1 MNKTKICVLVCGL
14 PRCLDLVINNMKS
27 LFKDAKYDVNFTIC
41 SSIEQNNET
50 EYLNYN
56 IYDLLKQEKLSSIQ
70 NILLLESDKNTEY
83 RNSVNYFKKIS
94 MGLNLLSDGYDYY
107 IVIRSDCIINNIDFL
122 DLIDENKLYFS
133 SNHLNPYTKDIS
145 EKINEDIIV
154 TRNFK
159 SLRYLR
165 DLYTHVTHLHCSY
178 NNHASIVMYQ
188 FVQMY
193 NFITYESLDIQYKL
207 ILSKCNIIAISGD
220 SGSGKTTLMKHLKG
234 LFSESNVINLETDR
248 YHKWER
254 GNENYQTITHLHPDA
269 NHLELMSNDVYN
281 LKIGNDIYQV
291 DYDHST
297 GKFTNKQLIEPK
309 DNIILCGLHTLYNQ
323 KMNDII
329 DIKVFMDTEREL
341 IKKWKIERDVNE
353 RGHSI
358 ERVIQQIES
367 RNTDYYKYID
377 SQKENADVV
386 IRFYEEIIDNIIQLK
401 CRFFIK
407 NTKIIHKIIGKL
419 LHYDIHNMENGN
431 IFFELNGIVKD
442 ESTNSTGLLPTLLIL
457 DYFQEIV
464 SIFTMIILS

>member
-1 MNKTKICVLVCGL
+1 MDKTRICVLVCGL
-14 PRCLDLVINNMKS
+14 PRSLDLVINNMKS
-27 LFKDAKYDVNFTIC
+27 LFHDIKYDVNYTIC
-41 SSIEQNNET
+41 SSIEQDNET

-56 IYDLLKQEKLSSIQ
+56 IYDLLKQDKLSTIQ

-94 MGLNLLSDGYDYY
+94 LGLNLLSDGYDYY
-107 IVIRSDCIINNIDFL
+107 FVIRSDCIINNIDCL
-122 DLIDENKLYFS
+122 DVIDENKLYFS
-133 SNHLNPYTKDIS
+133 SNHLNHYTKDIS
-145 EKINEDIIV
+145 EKINEDIII

-193 NFITYESLDIQYKL
+193 NFITYECLDIQYKL

-254 GNENYQTITHLHPDA
+254 GNENYQSITHLHPDA

-281 LKIGNDIYQV
+281 LKIGNDICQV
-291 DYDHST
+291 DYDHTT
-297 GKFTNKQLIEPK
+297 GKFTNKQLIESK
-309 DNIILCGLHTLYNQ
+309 DNMILCGLHTLYNQ

-329 DIKVFMDTEREL
+329 DIKVFMDTDRDL

-353 RGHSI
+353 RGHSM
-358 ERVIQQIES
+358 EKVIQQIDS
-367 RNTDYYKYID
+367 RKSDYYKYID
-377 SQKENADVV
+377 SQKENADIV
-386 IRFYEEIIDNIIQLK
+386 IRFYEDTLQLK
-401 CRFFIK
+401 CRVFIK
-407 NTKIIHKIIGKL
+407 NTKIIHKIVCEL
-419 LHYDIHNMENGN
+419 LHYDIHYMENGN
-431 IFFELNGIVKD
+431 IFFDLNGIND
-442 ESTNSTGLLPTLLIL
+442 HET
-457 DYFQEIV
+457 YFQEIV
-464 SIFTMIILS
+464 RIFMLQIQS